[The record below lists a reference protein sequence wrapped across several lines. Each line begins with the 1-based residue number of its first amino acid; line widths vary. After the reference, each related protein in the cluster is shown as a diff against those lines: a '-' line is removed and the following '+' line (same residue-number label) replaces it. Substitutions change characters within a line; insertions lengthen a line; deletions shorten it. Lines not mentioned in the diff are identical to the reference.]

1 MRRTVIFLLALLV
14 LGSSIAFSAGKSE
27 SVAQVKKMRL
37 STNHPDT
44 TPPSKGYQLFAKRVH
59 ELTNGAIQID
69 IFYSSV
75 LGSEREVMEQVK
87 AGAIEMTHISAGFL
101 AAFVPVV
108 DVFNVPY
115 IFRNHDHY
123 WKVLTGPIGKEIIAQ
138 IDKSGV
144 KHLYWVEAGSRSFY
158 NNIRPITKP
167 EDLQGLKIRVMGSE
181 VMLKTMRALG
191 ANPTTTAYAEV
202 YNALQTK
209 VIDGAEN
216 SAISVA
222 SMKHNEVAKYFSLNE
237 HMKIPDML
245 LMGMTA
251 YNKLSDKEKEAFA
264 QAARE
269 AQDFSKAEWNRQ
281 ESQAMEIVKKTTQ
294 VNEIPDKTPFINAV
308 MPLHKELSAKF
319 GDLIDRIKAVQ

>member
-1 MRRTVIFLLALLV
+1 MRKAVIFLLSLLV
-14 LGSSIAFSAGKSE
+14 LGSSLAFSSGKSE
-27 SVAQVKKMRL
+27 SATQVKKMRL
-37 STNHPDT
+37 STNHPDS
-44 TPPSKGYQLFAKRVH
+44 TPASKGYQLFAKRVQ

-115 IFRNHDHY
+115 IFRSHDHY
-123 WKVLTGPIGKEIIAQ
+123 WKVLTGPIGKEIIDQ

-158 NNIRPITKP
+158 NNIKPITKP
-167 EDLQGLKIRVMGSE
+167 EDLQGMKIRVMGSE
-181 VMLKTMRALG
+181 VMLKTMRAFG
-191 ANPTTTAYAEV
+191 ANPTTTAFAEV

-245 LMGMTA
+245 LMGMAA
-251 YNKLSDKEKEAFA
+251 YNKLSDKEKGAFA
-264 QAARE
+264 QAAKE
-269 AQDFSKAEWNRQ
+269 AQDFTKAEWNRQ

>member
-1 MRRTVIFLLALLV
+1 MKRTVIFLLALLV
-14 LGSSIAFSAGKSE
+14 LGSSLAFSSGKSE
-27 SVAQVKKMRL
+27 SAAQVKKMRL

-44 TPPSKGYQLFAKRVH
+44 TPASKGYQLFAKRVQ

-115 IFRNHDHY
+115 IFRSHDHY
-123 WKVLTGPIGKEIIAQ
+123 WKVLTGPIGKEIIDQ

-158 NNIRPITKP
+158 NNMKPITKP

-222 SMKHNEVAKYFSLNE
+222 SMKHNEVAKYFSLSE

-245 LMGMTA
+245 LMGMAA

-264 QAARE
+264 QAAKE
-269 AQDFSKAEWNRQ
+269 AQEFTKAEWNRQ

-319 GDLIDRIKAVQ
+319 GDLIERIKAVQ